1 MRTAIFHIDAFTNR
15 LLAGNPA
22 AVMPMES
29 FLPDAVLQAIA
40 EENNLGDTA
49 FLVPEDGNYRLRW
62 FTPTTE
68 MSLCGHGTLASAAVV
83 MERLQVGRMQ
93 VIFQSASGPL
103 TVTRTEIGYR
113 MNFPARFSQTVA
125 TSLADLAQALGV
137 IPLDLAADS
146 FNYIALLKNA
156 EQVRNLEP
164 DMAAIARLNLDGVI
178 VTAAGDGDVDFVSR
192 YFAPSKG
199 VPEDPVTGGAHC
211 ALAPYWAQRLK
222 KNEFRAVQVSRRGG
236 EILCRLIA
244 ERVELQGSCV
254 FYLEGHVEIG

>member
-15 LLAGNPA
+15 PLAGNPA
-22 AVMPMES
+22 AVMPMDS
-29 FLPDAVLQAIA
+29 FLPDGVLQAIA

-103 TVTRTEIGYR
+103 TVNRTEVGYR

-137 IPLDLAADS
+137 IPLDLASDS

-211 ALAPYWAQRLK
+211 ALAPYWAHRLK

>member
-1 MRTAIFHIDAFTNR
+1 VRTAIFHIDAFTNR

-125 TSLADLAQALGV
+125 TV
-137 IPLDLAADS
+137 
-146 FNYIALLKNA
+146 N
-156 EQVRNLEP
+156 
-164 DMAAIARLNLDGVI
+164 
-178 VTAAGDGDVDFVSR
+178 GD
-192 YFAPSKG
+192 
-199 VPEDPVTGGAHC
+199 
-211 ALAPYWAQRLK
+211 
-222 KNEFRAVQVSRRGG
+222 
-236 EILCRLIA
+236 
-244 ERVELQGSCV
+244 
-254 FYLEGHVEIG
+254 